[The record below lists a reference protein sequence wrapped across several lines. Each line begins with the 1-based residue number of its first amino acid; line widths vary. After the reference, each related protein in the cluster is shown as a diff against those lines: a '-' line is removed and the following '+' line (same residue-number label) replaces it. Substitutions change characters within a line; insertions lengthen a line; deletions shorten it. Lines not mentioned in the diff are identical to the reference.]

1 MAGQGLQD
9 LVGRVMIDGDFLQ
22 ALVRDPGTVLADYQ
36 LSQEERASV
45 LRAIAKLAR
54 VPATEQ
60 AGSLRTTLV
69 KRWAT

>member
-22 ALVRDPGTVLADYQ
+22 ALVRDPGTILAAYE
-36 LSQEERASV
+36 LSQEERTSV

-60 AGSLRTTLV
+60 AGSLRNTLV